1 MSILASDSSE
11 PVTKRDQLVD
21 YFARGEKSKER
32 WLIGIEHEKFP
43 YRLSD
48 LSWPSY
54 EEPQGL
60 REFMQGMRSFGWEPI
75 IEGGNVIGLTRGK
88 AAITFEPGGQIE
100 LAGAPLA
107 TLHETD
113 AELRQ
118 HLQEACTIGEKLG
131 IGFLGLGFHP
141 TAERDEIPWVP
152 KGRYKIMRA
161 YMPKAGGHGVDMML
175 RTCAVQVSLDY
186 ADEADMARKY
196 RLSLAAQPVATAL
209 FASSSFA
216 EGKPSGFDSTRMQM
230 WEDTDP
236 ARCGAPEFVYGAGFG
251 YERYTDYALDV
262 PMYFLY
268 RDGRYI
274 DCAGQ
279 SFRDFMEGK
288 LPARPGERPTI
299 TDWANHLTTLF
310 PDVRLKKILE
320 MRGAD
325 AGDVKMMQ
333 ALPSFWAGLLYD
345 SAALDAAW
353 EIAKQWSAEDRRQLH
368 ADVQRHGLRAKIRGQ
383 SVADIAGKLAGL
395 SRQGLQRRARF
406 DRGEDESRYLNPLS
420 DMIDRK
426 ENRAGALLKQF
437 GDGKFDAQRL
447 FDTCRLIP
455 Y

>member
-1 MSILASDSSE
+1 M
-11 PVTKRDQLVD
+11 D
-21 YFARGEKSKER
+21 YFARGEKSKEDWR
-32 WLIGIEHEKFP
+32 IGVQHEKFP

-60 REFMQGMRSFGWEPI
+60 RQFMQDLRRFNWEPV
-75 IEGGNVIGLTRGK
+75 IEGGNIIGLTRGK

-100 LAGAPLA
+100 LAGEPLA
-107 TLHETD
+107 TLHEID
-113 AELRQ
+113 AELRK
-118 HLQEACTIGEKLG
+118 HLQEACTAGENIG

-141 TAERDEIPWVP
+141 TARRDEIPRVP
-152 KGRYKIMRA
+152 KGRYKIMGA
-161 YMPKAGGHGVDMML
+161 YMPKVGRHGLDMML
-175 RTCAVQVSLDY
+175 RTCAVQVNLDY
-186 ADEADMARKY
+186 ADEIDMARKY
-196 RLSLAAQPVATAL
+196 RLSLTLQPVATAL
-209 FASSSFA
+209 FASSPFA
-216 EGKPSGFDSTRMQM
+216 EGKPSGFNSTRMQM

-236 ARCGAPEFVYGAGFG
+236 ARSGAPELVYDAGFG
-251 YERYTDYALDV
+251 YECYTDYALGV

-279 SFRDFMEGK
+279 NFRDFMDGK
-288 LPARPGERPTI
+288 LPALPGERPTI

-325 AGDVKMMQ
+325 AGSAGMMQ

-345 SAALDAAW
+345 STALDAAW
-353 EIAKQWSAEDRRQLH
+353 EIAKRWSSEERKQLH
-368 ADVQRHGLRAKIRGQ
+368 TDVPRHGLQAKMRGQ
-383 SVADIAGKLAGL
+383 NVVDVAAKFVSL
-395 SRQGLQRRARF
+395 SRQGLQRRALF
-406 DRGEDESRYLNPLS
+406 DGGKDESHYLDPLF
-420 DMIDRK
+420 DVIDRK
-426 ENRAGALLKQF
+426 ENRADALLKQF

-447 FDTCRLIP
+447 FDTCRLMP